1 MSISRRIARPL
12 LASEFIYGGID
23 AVRHPESKVEA
34 AKAVTEP
41 LRDWVPALPEDITTL
56 VRVNGMV
63 QVGAGSLLA
72 LGKLPRLAA
81 VALIGSIIPTT
92 YAGHRF
98 WEESEDESR
107 AQQRTHFL
115 KNLGLLGGLILAA
128 LDTEGAPSLGWKTR
142 RQAERVSHVVS
153 LGRASAGGH
162 GHQVSAQAAAT
173 GRKAARKASK
183 AAIRANKAAIKGGRR
198 ANRAVSAAAISG
210 RERALPLIHQ
220 AHEHAHHAAKAAL
233 EGAEAGAHR
242 GSAQAAEARR
252 RTGRKAKKLRR
263 QADKAALAQG
273 HRANQALSH
282 AATSGREL
290 AAPFIHQ
297 AHEQVHHAHHTAK
310 AALESAETNAH
321 RASGK
326 VAETRRRAGRKA
338 KKAAHRANTAALAQ
352 GHHANQAITDTA
364 TSGIALAAPHVRHA
378 SESVHHAAHAVRESA
393 EPAISAGVER
403 AEELLAKVSEH
414 LSN

>member
-1 MSISRRIARPL
+1 MSISRRVARPL

-41 LRDWVPALPEDITTL
+41 LRDWIPALPEDTTAL

-63 QVGAGSLLA
+63 QVGAGGLLA
-72 LGKLPRLAA
+72 LGRFPRLAA

-107 AQQRTHFL
+107 AQQRNHFL

-153 LGRASAGGH
+153 LGRASAGAH
-162 GHQVSAQAAAT
+162 GHQVSAHASAT
-173 GRKAARKASK
+173 GRRATGKATK
-183 AAIRANKAAIKGGRR
+183 AAIRANKAAVKGGRR
-198 ANRAVSAAAISG
+198 ANRAVSEAVISG
-210 RERALPLIHQ
+210 RSLATPVLK
-220 AHEHAHHAAKAAL
+220 HANEGVHHAAKAAL

-242 GSAQAAEARR
+242 GSTKAAEVRR

-263 QADKAALAQG
+263 QADKAALAQAR
-273 HRANQALSH
+273 RANRALSD
-282 AATSGREL
+282 AAASGRGL

-297 AHEQVHHAHHTAK
+297 AHEGAHHAHHAANTAL
-310 AALESAETNAH
+310 AGAEAGAH
-321 RASGK
+321 RAAGK
-326 VAETRRRAGRKA
+326 VAETRRRTGRKA
-338 KKAAHRANTAALAQ
+338 KKAAHQANKAALAR
-352 GHHANQAITDTA
+352 GHRANQTITGA
-364 TSGIALAAPHVRHA
+364 AASGIAVAAPHVRHA
-378 SESVHHAAHAVRESA
+378 NESVHHVANAVRESA

-414 LSN
+414 LPN